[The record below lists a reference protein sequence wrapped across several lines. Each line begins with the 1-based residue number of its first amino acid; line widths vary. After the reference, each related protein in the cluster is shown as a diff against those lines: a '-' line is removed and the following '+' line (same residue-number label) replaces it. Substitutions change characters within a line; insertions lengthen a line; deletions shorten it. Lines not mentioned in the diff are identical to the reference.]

1 MTSQPFGLSG
11 IAVAAILLAGFP
23 VAARAQIDCSTFP
36 VGPSRTDCYINVSRA
51 AGAQSDVAA
60 AKARVQ
66 SDAAA
71 YRQVVGTSGSK
82 ARKGRQRQSAP
93 GHDLPE

>member
-1 MTSQPFGLSG
+1 MTSQSSGIFGL
-11 IAVAAILLAGFP
+11 AVAAILLAGFP
-23 VAARAQIDCSTFP
+23 VAARAQVDCSTFP

-51 AGAQSDVAA
+51 AGLQSDVAA

-71 YRQVVGTSGSK
+71 YRQVAGTSGSK
-82 ARKGRQRQSAP
+82 ARKGRRRQPAS
-93 GHDLPE
+93 GHHPPE

>member
-1 MTSQPFGLSG
+1 MTSRPSSFFG

-36 VGPSRTDCYINVSRA
+36 AASRTDCYINVSRA
-51 AGAQSDVAA
+51 AGLQSDAA
-60 AKARVQ
+60 ATKARVQ

-71 YRQVVGTSGSK
+71 YRQVVGVSGAK
-82 ARKGRQRQSAP
+82 ARNVRRRQPAS
-93 GHDLPE
+93 GHHVLE

>member
-1 MTSQPFGLSG
+1 MTSQPSSIFGL
-11 IAVAAILLAGFP
+11 AVAAILLAGFP
-23 VAARAQIDCSTFP
+23 VAARAQVDCSTFP
-36 VGPSRTDCYINVSRA
+36 AASRTDCYINVSRA

-82 ARKGRQRQSAP
+82 ANKGRRRQPAS
-93 GHDLPE
+93 GHHVPE